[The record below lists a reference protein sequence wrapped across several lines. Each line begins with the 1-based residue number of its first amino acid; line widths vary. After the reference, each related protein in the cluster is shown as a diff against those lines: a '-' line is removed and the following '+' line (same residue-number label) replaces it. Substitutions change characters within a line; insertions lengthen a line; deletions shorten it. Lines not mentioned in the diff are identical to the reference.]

1 MTDQVT
7 TWIWQHPDWPRFT
20 WQAAEIRPRVQTCW
34 RDLGILLGRAGAL
47 TPADDQETEARA
59 ALDTLL
65 QNIVASSAIEGERL
79 NVASVRSSLTR
90 RLGVE
95 EPSDSTSPR
104 SEGLAELMLDA
115 TLKPDSP
122 LDTERLFQWHR
133 WLFPGAD
140 ASLATLRPGQRR
152 GTEPMQVVSGRL
164 DRPKVHF
171 EAPPRDGL
179 EQEVDQ
185 FLAWFESS
193 RHDAELDPLVRAG
206 LAHFWFVTLHPF
218 EDGNGRI
225 ARAIADRAL
234 AQADQQSIRLYA
246 MSAAILARR
255 ADYYR
260 CLEAGQRGSLDL
272 TAWLAWF
279 LETLD
284 VTLLG
289 VLDQIELT
297 LAKARFWQRF
307 STAGLLPEQIKVLN
321 RLLDGGES
329 GFEHGIS
336 ASQYQKVAKVSKAT
350 ATRHL
355 AGLVEKGCLVKLP
368 AGGRSTRYRVP
379 EQLRQVE
386 NMISCDLHDYIE
398 IACTYRYPIRLTMK
412 SGAVIQ
418 GVALDTALNASR
430 EECIRVDL
438 KGAETLVVLEDIS
451 TLEACVDNPHF
462 HTVTVA

>member
-1 MTDQVT
+1 MADHTP
-7 TWIWQHPDWPRFT
+7 TWIWQHPGWPNFT
-20 WQAAEIRPRVQTCW
+20 WHAAEIQPRARACW

-47 TPADDQETEARA
+47 AAADDRNAEARA

-65 QNIVASSAIEGERL
+65 QNIVTSSAIEGERL
-79 NVASVRSSLTR
+79 NVASVRSSLAR

-95 EPSDSTSPR
+95 APDGAPSPR

-115 TLKPDSP
+115 TLKPDTP
-122 LDTERLFQWHR
+122 LDAEMLFQWHR
-133 WLFPGAD
+133 WLFPEAD
-140 ASLATLRPGQRR
+140 VALATLRPGQWR
-152 GTEPMQVVSGRL
+152 GVEPMQVVSGRL
-164 DRPKVHF
+164 DRPRVHF
-171 EAPPRDGL
+171 EALPREGL
-179 EQEVDQ
+179 EHEVEQ
-185 FLAWFESS
+185 FLVWFEAS
-193 RHDAELDPLVRAG
+193 RHDPALDPLVRAG

-234 AQADQQSIRLYA
+234 AQADQQGIRLYA
-246 MSAAILARR
+246 MSAAILERR

-260 CLEAGQRGSLDL
+260 CLEASQRGTPDL

-284 VTLLG
+284 ATLLD
-289 VLDQIELT
+289 VLAQVERT

-307 STAGLLPEQIKVLN
+307 RSAGLLPEQVKVLN
-321 RLLDGGES
+321 RLLDGGER

-368 AGGRSTRYRVP
+368 GGGRSTRYHVP
-379 EQLRQVE
+379 DMHR
-386 NMISCDLHDYIE
+386 
-398 IACTYRYPIRLTMK
+398 
-412 SGAVIQ
+412 
-418 GVALDTALNASR
+418 R
-430 EECIRVDL
+430 E
-438 KGAETLVVLEDIS
+438 
-451 TLEACVDNPHF
+451 
-462 HTVTVA
+462 